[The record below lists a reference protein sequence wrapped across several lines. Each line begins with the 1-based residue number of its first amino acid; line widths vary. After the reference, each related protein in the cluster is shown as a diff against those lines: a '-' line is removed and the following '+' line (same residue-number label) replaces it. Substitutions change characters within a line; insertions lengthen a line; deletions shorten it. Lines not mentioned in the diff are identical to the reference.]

1 MLTYIS
7 SEGDHSLCVPSRFAL
22 HGLKLYCTACS
33 RSSLEMNRSWHYYSE
48 LSYCT
53 NRYKYRMQD
62 EKKLNIFRVVISEVS
77 CLCKFSR
84 QRFFISN
91 CYKIRCGSSNEKK
104 ERRRQLVELVYTDYH
119 CIFKF
124 FNGKLIPRNW
134 VLDTYSNFLILISLQ
149 HNVIDFRYFK
159 LWILCGKIIWGWK
172 IRDLTNRLE
181 R

>member
-7 SEGDHSLCVPSRFAL
+7 SEGDHSLCVLSRFAL
-22 HGLKLYCTACS
+22 HGLKFYCTACS

-104 ERRRQLVELVYTDYH
+104 ERRRQLISITCSRGNSCSNRVSCFWTRNPEQERTQV
-119 CIFKF
+119 
-124 FNGKLIPRNW
+124 PRNR
-134 VLDTYSNFLILISLQ
+134 VNS
-149 HNVIDFRYFK
+149 
-159 LWILCGKIIWGWK
+159 WK
-172 IRDLTNRLE
+172 NK
-181 R
+181 